1 MRTSRSSDDNQPV
14 ADDRGQAG
22 ASPGTGTTALL
33 VTVPAMVLAGVSV
46 VGVVVLAVLL
56 WRLLHVV
63 LLVVTAIILAEGVRG
78 LVDLLHRRRVPFAL
92 SMAAAYGAIVIGVL
106 GLMALLAGPTVSEL
120 SSLRGYVPA
129 IDANVNRVL

>member
-14 ADDRGQAG
+14 PDDRGHPA
-22 ASPGTGTTALL
+22 ASPRAGTTALL

-46 VGVVVLAVLL
+46 VGVVVLAVLV

-78 LVDLLHRRRVPFAL
+78 LVGLLHRRRVPFAL
-92 SMAAAYGAIVIGVL
+92 SMAAAYGAIVIAVF
-106 GLMALLAGPTVSEL
+106 GLVALLAGPTVSDL
-120 SSLRGYVPA
+120 SSLGGYVHA
-129 IDANVNRVL
+129 RTAKLD